1 MDYFESR
8 CRHTKGC
15 THDFVEIGGD
25 ADRMLAAKDAEIAT
39 LRVEVARLSRAF
51 AASNETNENLQEDLE
66 FYRDLLCVCKTCQ
79 SSPCTGGCIVKRQ
92 AKIEV
97 LDKILDDAMT
107 SWEPDPTIP
116 DRISQDLERPA
127 LIEVCLLATL
137 KQLKA
142 DQ

>member
-1 MDYFESR
+1 MSPESQR
-8 CRHTKGC
+8 IAALKAEVERLTKLARGKASDALVC
-15 THDFVEIGGD
+15 YGD
-25 ADRMLAAKDAEIAT
+25 DM
-39 LRVEVARLSRAF
+39 LSR
-51 AASNETNENLQEDLE
+51 
-66 FYRDLLCVCKTCQ
+66 V
-79 SSPCTGGCIVKRQ
+79 VRQ

-97 LDKILDDAMT
+97 LNKILDDAMA

-137 KQLKA
+137 QQLEK